1 MEELKDFR
9 SISLVE
15 GLYKL
20 LAKVLANR
28 LKLVV
33 GKVVSENQ
41 HSFIQGRQ
49 ILDVMLIDS
58 EAMDSRLK
66 NNNLGL
72 LLRLDIEKAYDHVN
86 WDCLLFVMSNM
97 GFRQRWISWIR
108 WCISTI
114 SFLFLINGTP
124 RAFSTT
130 LGA

>member
-20 LAKVLANR
+20 LAKVLENR

-41 HSFIQGRQ
+41 HTFIQGRQ
-49 ILDVMLIDS
+49 ILDVMLIGS
-58 EAMDSRLK
+58 EAVDSRLK

-72 LLRLDIEKAYDHVN
+72 LLKLDIEKAYDHVN

-108 WCISTI
+108 
-114 SFLFLINGTP
+114 
-124 RAFSTT
+124 
-130 LGA
+130 